1 MIAPLVLAALLSTS
15 SPAETARSFYER
27 YGAGDVDGVV
37 SLADPAY
44 ADALRRR
51 IAGHLRTR
59 CLHLLG
65 ADVRD
70 VQFEGAMA
78 TAQVDATLTVQPR
91 GGIEHVESHDATL
104 ALTRTANGWRVTS
117 WKLREEDIAD
127 AIAAATSD
135 DERARI
141 VSRNADALTPL
152 LDALL
157 AQRALQFINKSRYA
171 DAAALTAIVRRLAAD
186 IGDEA
191 GLADAIGVDGIRIRH
206 MPSRHADE
214 AMRLAREALVV
225 AERTRDPDVIARAQL
240 RFGRAWLSASPW
252 APTKEPFERVLA
264 MEEDIEDQSVVAL
277 SASQL
282 SGYFA
287 DNGFPRQSLAAAE
300 VARAAAL
307 ASGSDLALSSAETN
321 IGLLYQ
327 GLEDHELAILH
338 LTTALRASE
347 RSGFSNGVW
356 EAWGDLARSY
366 RLLGNEKEF
375 LRYTGMVLRPGVPAD
390 TAARAE
396 EDLVNYYLSIHDAAR
411 AEEHA
416 KRALALA
423 EELAADSRRIMTALV
438 DMARV
443 QLAQK
448 RYEELLTTVQRIR
461 DIRNDDGDF
470 ESHVLL
476 AAALRKMH
484 RNAEALKV
492 YREIVKM
499 SEQGRELV
507 PGDERQQRLSFR
519 NNAAAYTAYADF
531 LIEQGDVR
539 GALAI
544 ADESK
549 GRTLLDALQE
559 RPRAIEERMAEAD
572 RAHERELLDR
582 VRAARDRIEEAGGR
596 EAMQQARVELDSFRA
611 ELRTK
616 YDPTARPRDTATL
629 TSAQLAGLL
638 PDRKTAFVEYAVT
651 DSRLHAFVIR
661 RDANGKLSIRV
672 RSVAIER
679 TALERAASRFAAALA
694 SRDLGYRAQARRL
707 YDLLVK
713 PIARDLDG
721 VETIGVVADGAL
733 WRVPFEA
740 LLDPQHRFVAER
752 YATFYAPSLAVYARM
767 SAARAHDTAPRS
779 VRFLGIANPKLP
791 RRADAVVAG
800 LRANELVPLPD
811 AEREVERIAKLYGT
825 SRSRLYV
832 GAEAREELVKEESG
846 AYSVIHFATHGV
858 LDDSNPMY
866 SHLLLAR
873 SADGND
879 DGLLEAW
886 EMMRLD
892 LHTDLAVLSACDTA
906 RGRYDPG
913 EGMIGMSW
921 ALFTAGCPSTIA
933 TEWKVDSAAAADLMV
948 AFYRRWLASPPRT
961 MFAKAA
967 ALRRARL
974 DLLRDPRRRHPFYW
988 APYVLIGS
996 GR

>member
-1 MIAPLVLAALLSTS
+1 MIAPFLLATLLATN
-15 SPAETARSFYER
+15 SPAETAHTFYER

-65 ADVRD
+65 AAVRD
-70 VQFEGAMA
+70 VQLDGAKA
-78 TAQVDATLTVQPR
+78 TAHVDATLTAQPR
-91 GGIEHVESHDATL
+91 NGLEHIETHDATL
-104 ALTRTANGWRVTS
+104 ALTRTPNGWRVTS

-157 AQRALQFINKSRYA
+157 AQRALQFINQSRHD

-206 MPSRHADE
+206 MPSRYADE
-214 AMRLAREALVV
+214 AMRLAREALAV
-225 AERTRDPDVIARAQL
+225 AEKTRDPDVIARAQL
-240 RFGRAWLSASPW
+240 RFGRASLAASPW

-282 SGYFA
+282 SGYYGDHGFA
-287 DNGFPRQSLAAAE
+287 RQSLAAAE
-300 VARAAAL
+300 IARAAAL
-307 ASGSDLALSSAETN
+307 SSGSDLALSSAETN

-327 GLEDHELAILH
+327 GIGDHELAILH
-338 LTTALRASE
+338 LTAALQASE
-347 RSGFSNGVW
+347 RSGFSDGVW
-356 EAWGDLARSY
+356 EGRDDLARSY
-366 RLLGNEKEF
+366 RRLGNEKEF
-375 LRYTGMVLRPGVPAD
+375 LRYMGMVLRPGVPAD

-396 EDLVNYYLSIHDAAR
+396 EEFVNYYLSVHDAAR

-423 EELAADSRRIMTALV
+423 EELAADSRRVMTALV
-438 DMARV
+438 DVARV
-443 QLAQK
+443 QLARK
-448 RYEELLTTVQRIR
+448 RYEEVLATVQRIR
-461 DIRNDDGDF
+461 DIRHDDGDF
-470 ESHVLL
+470 ESLVLL
-476 AAALRKMH
+476 AAALRGMR
-484 RNAEALKV
+484 RNGEALNV

-499 SEQGRELV
+499 SERGRELV
-507 PGDERQQRLSFR
+507 PGDERQQRLAFR
-519 NNAAAYTAYADF
+519 NSAPAYTAYADF
-531 LIEQGDVR
+531 LVEQGDVR

-549 GRTLLDALQE
+549 GRTLFDALQE
-559 RPRAIEERMAEAD
+559 SPRAIEERMAEAD
-572 RAHERELLDR
+572 RARERELLER
-582 VRAARDRIEEAGGR
+582 VSAARALVDEAGGA
-596 EAMQQARVELDSFRA
+596 EAMQQARLQLDSFRA

-616 YDPTARPRDTATL
+616 YDPTAHPRDTPTL
-629 TSAQLAGLL
+629 TSARLAGLL
-638 PDRKTAFVEYAVT
+638 PDRKTAFVEYLVT
-651 DSRLHAFVIR
+651 DARLHAFVIR
-661 RDANGKLSIRV
+661 RGADGKLSVRV
-672 RSVAIER
+672 RSVTIER
-679 TALERAASRFAAALA
+679 AALERAASRFAAALA
-694 SRDLGYRAQARRL
+694 SRDLGYRAPARRL

-713 PIARDLDG
+713 PVARDLDG
-721 VETIGVVADGAL
+721 VATIGVIADGAL

-740 LLDPQHRFVAER
+740 LLDPQGRFIGER
-752 YATFYAPSLAVYARM
+752 LATFYAPSLTVYARM
-767 SAARAHDTAPRS
+767 SAARTHDVRPRS

-791 RRADAVVAG
+791 RHADAVVAG

-811 AEREVERIAKLYGT
+811 AEREVERIAKLYGA

-832 GAEAREELVKEESG
+832 GAEARETLVKEESG
-846 AYSVIHFATHGV
+846 SYGVIHFATHGV

-892 LHTDLAVLSACDTA
+892 LHADLAVLSACDTA
-906 RGRYDPG
+906 RGSYDPG

-933 TEWKVDSAAAADLMV
+933 TDWKVDSAAAADLMV
-948 AFYRRWLASPPRT
+948 AFYKRWLASTPQTP
-961 MFAKAA
+961 FAKAA
-967 ALRRARL
+967 ALQHARIEM
-974 DLLRDPRRRHPFYW
+974 LRDPARRHPFYW
-988 APYVLIGS
+988 AAYVLIGS